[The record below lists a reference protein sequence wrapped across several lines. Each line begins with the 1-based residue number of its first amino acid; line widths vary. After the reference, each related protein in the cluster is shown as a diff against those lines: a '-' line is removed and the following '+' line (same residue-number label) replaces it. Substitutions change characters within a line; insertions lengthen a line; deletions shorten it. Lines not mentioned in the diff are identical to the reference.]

1 MDIVQEISRIVGKEN
16 VSKDPVV
23 LQLHSM
29 DAIKKSGKTN
39 LVVFPENT
47 EQVSKIM
54 KFCYEN
60 EIKVYPQGSSTELSG
75 SSIPEDGLVLNLSK
89 MNKIEDISILD
100 GYVITQAG
108 AKLLEIEEKL
118 NDLGFT
124 FPIDPGSLRAAT
136 VGGAIN
142 TGAGGMKGAK
152 YGTIVDWVLGLEIV
166 TADGRIL
173 NIGSKTL
180 KCRQGYYLTKLIV
193 GSEGTLAIVTRA
205 ILKIVP
211 MPENMV
217 YGVGIFRSPE
227 DAMEAVL
234 EIKKA
239 KILPAVL
246 EFLDSDLVKAGRDIV
261 QLKEEGDMLLVGIE
275 CNFEARDRI
284 AENLKEILRKNALD
298 VEVAKTTK
306 EAEERNLLGLRRA
319 FYPLALKLASQ
330 DFGNKKHLVL
340 IEDIAVPV
348 SKLPRV
354 VKDIKAC
361 AAKYGFRVLIAGH
374 VGDGNL
380 HPTIWT
386 LLDDSEMMERAEKFY
401 MDVMKI
407 ALENEGTISAEHG
420 IGVMKKKGLE
430 MEMSYRKSEY
440 ALELMRKI
448 KSIFDPKNILNPGK
462 VI

>member
-1 MDIVQEISRIVGKEN
+1 MDVVKEISKIVGKEN
-16 VSKDPVV
+16 VSTDSIV
-23 LQLHSM
+23 LRLHSM
-29 DAIKKSGKTN
+29 DAIKKNGKTN
-39 LVVFPENT
+39 LVVFPEST

-54 KFCYEN
+54 KFCYDN

-75 SSIPEDGLVLNLSK
+75 SSIPEDGLVLNFSK
-89 MNKIEDISILD
+89 MNKIEEINILD
-100 GYVITQAG
+100 GYVVAQAG
-108 AKLLEIEEKL
+108 VRLVEIEEKL
-118 NDLGFT
+118 NDFGFT

-166 TADGRIL
+166 TTDGRIL
-173 NIGSKTL
+173 NVGSKTL

-193 GSEGTLAIVTRA
+193 GSEGTLAVVTKA
-205 ILKIVP
+205 VLKIVP

-217 YGVGIFRSPE
+217 YGVGVFRSPE
-227 DAMEAVL
+227 DAMEAVV

-239 KILPAVL
+239 RLLPAVM
-246 EFLDSDLVKAGRDIV
+246 EFLDSDLVKAGKDIV
-261 QLKEEGDMLLVGIE
+261 QLKEEGNMLLVGIE
-275 CNFEARDRI
+275 CNFEAKDRI
-284 AENLKEILRKNALD
+284 AENLKSILRRNALN

-330 DFGNKKHLVL
+330 DFGTKKHLVL

-348 SKLPRV
+348 SKLPKV

-361 AAKYGFRVLIAGH
+361 AMKYGFRVLIAGH

-386 LLDDSEMMERAEKFY
+386 LLDDSEMMKKAENFY

-407 ALENEGTISAEHG
+407 ALDNEGTISAEHG

-448 KSIFDPKNILNPGK
+448 KSVFDPKNILNPGK
-462 VI
+462 VV